1 LNIDIK
7 GAIISNNS
15 KWIYDW
21 FEMDSTCPRDVINK
35 IREANGADIEV
46 TINSGGGDVYAGAEI
61 YTALKDYKGNIT
73 GKIVGIAASAAS
85 IIAMGCKKVK
95 MSPVG
100 QIMIHK
106 ASVTASGN
114 HKKLEHAADVLKSHD
129 EGILNAYL
137 LKTGMDSDKLLEL
150 MDKETYFNA
159 QDAIKLGFVDEIMF
173 DDDLKLSASISQ
185 YEIPPEIINKLRNLK
200 ASDEGAFLMPK
211 KEVLNEV
218 LKENGDS
225 LEPIK
230 PISNIALQEQS
241 EQFKKQKLKL
251 MEVLSNV

>member
-1 LNIDIK
+1 MNIDIK

-21 FEMDSTCPRDVINK
+21 FEMESTCPKDVISK
-35 IREANGADIEV
+35 LREANGADIEIS
-46 TINSGGGDVYAGAEI
+46 INSGGGDVYAGAEI
-61 YTALKDYKGNIT
+61 YTELKDYKGNIT

-85 IIAMGCKKVK
+85 IIAMGCKKIK

-100 QIMIHK
+100 QLMIHK
-106 ASVTASGN
+106 ASVVASGN
-114 HKKLEHAADVLKSHD
+114 HNKMEHAAEVLKTHD
-129 EGILNAYL
+129 EAIANAYM

-159 QDAIKLGFVDEIMF
+159 QEALKLGFVDEIMF

-185 YEIPPEIINKLRNLK
+185 YEIPPEIISKLRNLK

-211 KEVLNEV
+211 NQEPEPEPTTH
-218 LKENGDS
+218 ENGDAS
-225 LEPIK
+225 QPVSDK
-230 PISNIALQEQS
+230 LQDQQ